1 MSASRLFINP
11 TSKVNTTTS
20 KVMLATPPLFLG
32 IDGGGSNCR
41 AWLQNAAGEL
51 LGQGQAGAAN
61 PVNGYQQALDAI
73 VLAAEQALIAAGLAP
88 TLLSQLVVGA
98 GLAGLHLPSMQQKLA
113 TWQHPFARLYLTTDL
128 DIAALGAYGEADGA
142 VIILGTGF
150 SALGSVAGEKL
161 AIGGFGF
168 PINCTGSG
176 SGLGLEAVKLAL
188 LAADGLAET
197 SLLTEAVFHGRSQQ
211 QLAEVMLKATPGQY
225 AQLAPLVFQ
234 CAEQGDAQALHLIS
248 QAAAFIEKVSQRF
261 LDAGV
266 LQITMVG
273 GIAPRLL
280 PYLPSALQ
288 QKIQYQQAAPGL
300 GALSFAKTQWHQEN
314 QESIR

>member
-1 MSASRLFINP
+1 MSASRLLINP
-11 TSKVNTTTS
+11 TPKGHPSTS
-20 KVMLATPPLFLG
+20 KVMLATPTLFLG

-41 AWLQNAAGEL
+41 AWLQNSAGEL
-51 LGQGQAGAAN
+51 LGHGQAGAAN

-73 VLAAEQALIAAGLAP
+73 VFAAEQALIAGGFAP
-88 TLLSQLVVGA
+88 TQLSQLVVGA
-98 GLAGLHLPSMQQKLA
+98 GLAGLHLPSMQQRLA

-128 DIAALGAYGEADGA
+128 NIAALGAYGDADGA

-150 SALGSVAGEKL
+150 SALGAVAGEKL

-197 SLLTEAVFHGRSQQ
+197 SLLTEAVFHGRTQQ
-211 QLAEVMLKATPGQY
+211 QLAEAMLNATPGQY

-234 CAEQGDAQALHLIS
+234 CAEQGDVHALALIS
-248 QAAAFIEKVSQRF
+248 QAAVFIEKVSQRF
-261 LDAGV
+261 LDSGISN
-266 LQITMVG
+266 ITMVG
-273 GIAPRLL
+273 GVAPRLL
-280 PYLPSALQ
+280 PYLPGHLQ
-288 QKIQYQQAAPGL
+288 QKIQYQHAAPGL
-300 GALSFAKTQWHQEN
+300 GALSFAKQQWQQE
-314 QESIR
+314 QQL

>member
-1 MSASRLFINP
+1 
-11 TSKVNTTTS
+11 
-20 KVMLATPPLFLG
+20 MLASSVLNNPTPPLFLG

-61 PVNGYQQALDAI
+61 PVNGYQQTLDAI
-73 VLAAEQALIAAGLAP
+73 VTAAEQALHAAGLAP
-88 TLLSQLVVGA
+88 TLLAQLVVGA

-150 SALGSVAGEKL
+150 SALGSVAGQKL

-211 QLAEVMLKATPGQY
+211 QLAETMLQATPGQY

-234 CAEQGDAQALHLIS
+234 CAEQGDAQALLLIR
-248 QAAAFIEKVSQRF
+248 QAGAFIEKVSQRF

-266 LQITMVG
+266 TQITMVG

-280 PYLPSALQ
+280 PYLSSALQ
-288 QKIQYQQAAPGL
+288 QKIQYQHAAPGL
-300 GALSFAKTQWHQEN
+300 GALSFAKTQWQQER
-314 QESIR
+314 QESTR